1 MPYAIRKLKDDAYRV
16 YNKTTG
22 KIYAKHTTFE
32 NAKKQL
38 SLLNGLEEDP
48 KKVELEIAIKN
59 QNTLVKANTT
69 RKTKQERLKKSKE
82 ELKSLITEL
91 RLGSGLILGEDN
103 KVKLPYETEY
113 NLQVPPFAIATNNK
127 KSGYNYKLVN
137 PITKIR
143 NLAKRKGQFVI
154 GVDRR
159 AIPIPELSQ
168 REGGENKPNIKDFS
182 PADRALIKGYDEL
195 IDKYED
201 EFIAKDFENIPEIPF
216 TNSERGRPCKLPKN
230 CKKGIV
236 KGKQGRKDV
245 KAPAR
250 EPKKKEEDEDEEEDL
265 FANLV
270 ADDEGLTQAERNAA
284 KAEEKAA
291 EKTAEKAGVR
301 KRPALE
307 PKEPPTERFK
317 PKGRKEPMDFF
328 EKMREEGDEQD
339 DYRKTI
345 QVSAKLL
352 FERVI
357 ENKRP
362 LRADDPIFVKLAK
375 QARKEKI
382 TESEIQMRFCPTTYN
397 QYYSNIA
404 ASKFGG
410 DFNAFRMIRN
420 TPRLGVYGTWKEP
433 WAMRMNYNKLA
444 NENEIKGS
452 PIRLLFPSTSSAR
465 LGWGNIGY
473 GDSDEVGS
481 FLDNML
487 EYEFG
492 VRLLYAMNGPI
503 KSDAERTKEGEARM
517 KRKEARKGRFART
530 EEEEEDDLDIRFQ
543 DMNMRILSWNEEDK
557 PSFHTEGSFFRWAVN
572 DFHQQFKR
580 SIGYIGYRAW
590 LPYEEMIYERYKG
603 QPEEEQIQEYTDT
616 WEKDHWEEGWFA
628 NELDK
633 EEIAKLEP
641 TEENVKEEYARY
653 MPFDLKDAS
662 RAFSYLRNT
671 FGLELKPEQIT
682 KLRPMLYYDG
692 NRYRGYNEK
701 GDNNADKKLLTSI
714 CRWLGIFDFAG
725 KDDFHKTSKADRKR
739 DRRFMSFFEPLGYP
753 GMIRKP
759 KKGRGLEETEENNIS
774 PNIKMSN
781 PWISYCKQ
789 YAKDNNMSYR
799 DVIKSADA
807 KAGYKSGGASV
818 VQKGTAAQFRNHF
831 TDKADYKVR
840 GNPINS
846 GDNKLMSFI
855 IHSGD
860 PATSVRD
867 AKGRIVAMPFADTTN
882 SADPD
887 VEVVLDR
894 VKRRPEI
901 TGDILKGT
909 GMRIGGGFI
918 NYDYLPASSNSQS
931 QIADAYNAM
940 ELGPNGGKRYVSL

>member
-22 KIYAKHTTFE
+22 KIYAKHTTLE

-48 KKVELEIAIKN
+48 KKAELEIAIKN

-69 RKTKQERLKKSKE
+69 IKKKVERLKKVKE
-82 ELKSLITEL
+82 ELKSLMTDL
-91 RLGSGLILGEDN
+91 RLGNGLILGEDD

-250 EPKKKEEDEDEEEDL
+250 EPKKKEEDEEEDL

-291 EKTAEKAGVR
+291 EKEVEKAGVR

-317 PKGRKEPMDFF
+317 PKGRKEPKDFF
-328 EKMREEGDEQD
+328 EKMRDEGDEQD

-375 QARKEKI
+375 QARKEKL
-382 TESEIQMRFCPTTYN
+382 TENDIQRRFCPTTYN
-397 QYYSNIA
+397 QYYSNI
-404 ASKFGG
+404 SSRNYGESYS
-410 DFNAFRMIRN
+410 NLVSN
-420 TPRLGVYGTWKEP
+420 TPALGVYGTWKEP

-452 PIRLLFPSTSSAR
+452 PIRLLFPPTSNMR
-465 LGWGNIGY
+465 LSWGNIGY
-473 GDSDEVGS
+473 GDSDEIWR
-481 FLDNML
+481 FLVAML
-487 EYEFG
+487 DYEFG
-492 VRLLYAMNGPI
+492 VRLLYAMNGRI
-503 KSDAERTKEGEARM
+503 KTDAERAKEAEERS
-517 KRKEARKGRFART
+517 KRKASRRGRFART
-530 EEEEEDDLDIRFQ
+530 EEEEEDDQNAQLEDI
-543 DMNMRILSWNEEDK
+543 NMRILSWNEEDK

-580 SIGYIGYRAW
+580 SIGYIGYRAY
-590 LPYEEMIYERYKG
+590 LPYELSLYERYKG
-603 QPEEEQIQEYTDT
+603 QPEAEQIQEYTDT
-616 WEKDHWEEGWFA
+616 WEEDHWEGWYA

-633 EEIAKLEP
+633 EEIEKLEP
-641 TEENVKEEYARY
+641 TKENVEKEYN
-653 MPFDLKDAS
+653 PWDLTTAN
-662 RAFSYLRNT
+662 RAFYYMKNT
-671 FGLELKPEQIT
+671 FGLELKPEQV
-682 KLRPMLYYDG
+682 KQLRPMLYYDG
-692 NRYRGYNEK
+692 NAENRYNRGDKE
-701 GDNNADKKLLTSI
+701 DNNSNKKLLTNI
-714 CRWLGIFDFAG
+714 LRWLGEYDFAG
-725 KDDFHKTSKADRKR
+725 RDDFRRRPSEKR
-739 DRRFMSFFEPLGYP
+739 TGRFRYMSWFEPLGYE
-753 GMIRKP
+753 GMRRKP
-759 KKGRGLEETEENNIS
+759 KKGRGLDETEENNIS

-807 KAGYKSGGASV
+807 KEGYKSGGASV

-831 TDKADYKVR
+831 TEKADYKIR

-846 GDNKLMSFI
+846 GYNKLMSFI

-860 PATSVRD
+860 PSTSVKD
-867 AKGRIVAMPFADTTN
+867 AKGRVVAMPYADTTN
-882 SADPD
+882 SFDPA

-894 VKRRPEI
+894 VKKRPEI

-909 GMRIGGGFI
+909 GMKIGGGFI
-918 NYDYLPASSNSQS
+918 NYTYLPASSNSQS
-931 QIADAYNAM
+931 QIANAYNDS

>member
-48 KKVELEIAIKN
+48 KKAELEIAIKN

-69 RKTKQERLKKSKE
+69 RKNKQGRLKKAKE

-91 RLGSGLILGEDN
+91 RLGGGLILGEDD

-931 QIADAYNAM
+931 QIADAYNSM